1 MGNKE
6 RREALVARLATEAA
20 AEIDNKL
27 PGLINAAETGLRS
40 LSEVDEITKIRDL
53 KDENEN
59 LVDQLEGLSM
69 MGDAPQTRNDTNV
82 AARKALLASVE
93 TKIRDGLSGKREAV
107 NKTLNVTFC
116 QGAVLDTF
124 EERLDGA
131 GDYYQLLCNVAG
143 GR

>member
-53 KDENEN
+53 KNENEN

>member
-6 RREALVARLATEAA
+6 RREALVARLVTEAT

-27 PGLINAAETGLRS
+27 PGLIDAAETGLRS

-53 KDENEN
+53 KSENEN

-69 MGDAPQTRNDTNV
+69 MGDAPQTRNDTNA

-93 TKIRDGLSGKREAV
+93 TKIRDGLSGKKDAV
-107 NKTLNVTFC
+107 NKKLNVTFC

-143 GR
+143 GK